1 MQKIDAYY
9 LIIDYR
15 ITYLLFVNVDTFL
28 QGGIPFWCY
37 LPQAIK
43 NPLYESETFSK

>member
-28 QGGIPFWCY
+28 QGGIP
-37 LPQAIK
+37 K
-43 NPLYESETFSK
+43 PLKTPCMKVRHLANKTLSF